1 MTEQA
6 RDPAE
11 NLGLDE
17 VPLCF
22 GPLARFGGLVIGADS
37 VPQKLAKVG
46 CVANC
51 NDCRVADFIAGGTEV
66 LIDVTDI
73 AAARVAK
80 TIRMLES
87 VGRDA
92 IEALGFD
99 LNQDS

>member
-6 RDPAE
+6 RDSVE

-22 GPLARFGGLVIGADS
+22 NLLARFGNMVVGAECI
-37 VPQKLAKVG
+37 PQKLAKVG

-66 LIDVTDI
+66 FIDVTDA

-80 TIRMLES
+80 TIRILES
-87 VGRDA
+87 VGREAIDA
-92 IEALGFD
+92 ITPKES
-99 LNQDS
+99 QDS